1 MIRSFFRYNF
11 RLLLFELGRIRETLF
26 SLLALL
32 RSFLQYLILLDNDDL
47 FYGFLSAGHH
57 PKMALLVY
65 LSDTSL
71 EAVEKVITSLC
82 LMGARGV
89 MQLRCIVVERI

>member
-11 RLLLFELGRIRETLF
+11 RLLLFKLGRILETFF
-26 SLLALL
+26 SLLTFL

-65 LSDTSL
+65 LSDASL
-71 EAVEKVITSLC
+71 EAVEKVITSMC
-82 LMGARGV
+82 LVSTRGV
-89 MQLRCIVVERI
+89 MQLRCIVTERV